1 MRYLV
6 LVVLYIVAALAA
18 AHTSDQYV
26 VEGASSSVSHYLRQL
41 FGQVVAKGGRPGGG
55 GARPAPRPAPAPA
68 PRPAPAP
75 APRPAPAPAPAPAP
89 RPAPGPAPR
98 PAPAPAPGP
107 RPPSGPVPRPAVAPS
122 QIPYRPVTPV
132 AYAQPV
138 VARPIIVAP
147 IGYSYFPVYVYPL
160 YVWRPYIYISPVYW
174 ATNTCYHSYCYRNYQ
189 RCLFV
194 YGDGCFCYPGLLS
207 CLRSSCYSYYQPV
220 YDQCNQALNQPS
232 RCVLSCRPA
241 AYPLTPVQAALPV
254 PPAANA
260 PVDTSTI
267 VATTL
272 VPTIAADIK
281 FSVVTVVLLQ
291 GANST
296 SLAGA
301 EYDFASGV
309 AQSLAPVKSATI
321 VRDNVTLQARDVII
335 NSTAFLEVTIG
346 VALPSVEAMN
356 ATDTLFQDMAYGNV
370 TNGTLGQTL
379 VANNVL
385 FNATQLAF
393 DEIKSN
399 VFVASEDGD
408 VVVPAPLPTEP
419 QPPMVDSSASGHHG
433 ILSNGIVVLA
443 LGVGSC
449 MMMVHT
455 AILSSRPSST
465 GRFELHVLSD
475 LTHLAISQKG
485 NEQCLLLNRNA
496 ATTGAGVVLEDVS
509 ELNHAQ
515 GRSLTFDA
523 IFGIYTLLRGRY
535 LALVTESRSVGKFK
549 VRGADVEVRQVT
561 AIEMVLLPTQQL
573 PHLTPAQVED
583 EERYRFMTHHDLAMM
598 IHSRYM
604 AMVTTDVE
612 AQLLYFAF
620 EYDLT
625 HTLQRIT
632 TSLSPTVSIA
642 ERADPR
648 FCWNYAACSF
658 LLEKKLFAW
667 VVPIMQCYVE
677 VCKHVSIADNKA
689 TFDLLYI
696 SRRSCRRQGTRFTMR
711 GIDSVRSI
719 PVVWSSPA
727 TLKYAPK
734 VFQRA
739 QADTDTAAFQLHA
752 EEMMKLYGRVILVNL
767 IDKKTEQLKLGEAF
781 EKTFGHASTLN
792 THILANIR

>member
-1 MRYLV
+1 
-6 LVVLYIVAALAA
+6 
-18 AHTSDQYV
+18 
-26 VEGASSSVSHYLRQL
+26 
-41 FGQVVAKGGRPGGG
+41 
-55 GARPAPRPAPAPA
+55 
-68 PRPAPAP
+68 
-75 APRPAPAPAPAPAP
+75 
-89 RPAPGPAPR
+89 
-98 PAPAPAPGP
+98 PAPAPGP

-254 PPAANA
+254 PAAANA

-667 VVPIMQCYVE
+667 VVPIMQGYVE

-792 THILANIR
+792 THILANIRTGKRTTRGALMDGYNSVLRYILNNFYDGTRQDAMDLLLLRYVPSRHKASPFGSSASSMVKTTHPHIMIFLVLLPKIFGFVSTIRQISID

>member
-41 FGQVVAKGGRPGGG
+41 LGQVVAKGGRPGGG

-408 VVVPAPLPTEP
+408 VVVPPPLPTEP

-443 LGVGSC
+443 LGVGSW

-455 AILSSRPSST
+455 AIL
-465 GRFELHVLSD
+465 
-475 LTHLAISQKG
+475 
-485 NEQCLLLNRNA
+485 
-496 ATTGAGVVLEDVS
+496 
-509 ELNHAQ
+509 
-515 GRSLTFDA
+515 
-523 IFGIYTLLRGRY
+523 
-535 LALVTESRSVGKFK
+535 
-549 VRGADVEVRQVT
+549 
-561 AIEMVLLPTQQL
+561 
-573 PHLTPAQVED
+573 
-583 EERYRFMTHHDLAMM
+583 
-598 IHSRYM
+598 
-604 AMVTTDVE
+604 
-612 AQLLYFAF
+612 
-620 EYDLT
+620 
-625 HTLQRIT
+625 
-632 TSLSPTVSIA
+632 
-642 ERADPR
+642 
-648 FCWNYAACSF
+648 
-658 LLEKKLFAW
+658 
-667 VVPIMQCYVE
+667 
-677 VCKHVSIADNKA
+677 
-689 TFDLLYI
+689 
-696 SRRSCRRQGTRFTMR
+696 
-711 GIDSVRSI
+711 
-719 PVVWSSPA
+719 
-727 TLKYAPK
+727 
-734 VFQRA
+734 
-739 QADTDTAAFQLHA
+739 
-752 EEMMKLYGRVILVNL
+752 
-767 IDKKTEQLKLGEAF
+767 
-781 EKTFGHASTLN
+781 
-792 THILANIR
+792 

>member
-1 MRYLV
+1 M
-6 LVVLYIVAALAA
+6 
-18 AHTSDQYV
+18 
-26 VEGASSSVSHYLRQL
+26 SS
-41 FGQVVAKGGRPGGG
+41 
-55 GARPAPRPAPAPA
+55 
-68 PRPAPAP
+68 
-75 APRPAPAPAPAPAP
+75 
-89 RPAPGPAPR
+89 
-98 PAPAPAPGP
+98 
-107 RPPSGPVPRPAVAPS
+107 
-122 QIPYRPVTPV
+122 
-132 AYAQPV
+132 
-138 VARPIIVAP
+138 
-147 IGYSYFPVYVYPL
+147 
-160 YVWRPYIYISPVYW
+160 
-174 ATNTCYHSYCYRNYQ
+174 
-189 RCLFV
+189 
-194 YGDGCFCYPGLLS
+194 
-207 CLRSSCYSYYQPV
+207 
-220 YDQCNQALNQPS
+220 
-232 RCVLSCRPA
+232 
-241 AYPLTPVQAALPV
+241 
-254 PPAANA
+254 
-260 PVDTSTI
+260 
-267 VATTL
+267 
-272 VPTIAADIK
+272 
-281 FSVVTVVLLQ
+281 
-291 GANST
+291 
-296 SLAGA
+296 
-301 EYDFASGV
+301 
-309 AQSLAPVKSATI
+309 
-321 VRDNVTLQARDVII
+321 
-335 NSTAFLEVTIG
+335 
-346 VALPSVEAMN
+346 
-356 ATDTLFQDMAYGNV
+356 
-370 TNGTLGQTL
+370 
-379 VANNVL
+379 
-385 FNATQLAF
+385 
-393 DEIKSN
+393 
-399 VFVASEDGD
+399 
-408 VVVPAPLPTEP
+408 
-419 QPPMVDSSASGHHG
+419 
-433 ILSNGIVVLA
+433 
-443 LGVGSC
+443 
-449 MMMVHT
+449 
-455 AILSSRPSST
+455 SSRPTST

-535 LALVTESRSVGKFK
+535 LALVTGSRSVGKFK

-583 EERYRFMTHHDLAMM
+583 EERY
-598 IHSRYM
+598 M
-604 AMVTTDVE
+604 AMITTDVE

-667 VVPIMQCYVE
+667 VVPIMQGYVE

-711 GIDSVRSI
+711 GIDSEGNVANFVETEQALLFADGRETSFVQIRGSI

-752 EEMMKLYGRVILVNL
+752 EELMKLYGRVILVNL

-792 THILANIR
+792 THILANIRYVWFDFHHECRRMQYANLGKLISQVDDDFQDYGYFSKSASGQVTSTQSGVVRTNCMDNLDRTNVVQSLFARRSLLLQVGESVQGNVLTSPFESFEKTFKNLWGNNADAISLLYAGTGALKTDFTRTGKRTTRGALMDGYNSVLRYILNNFYDGTRQDAMDLLLLRYVPSRHKASPFGSSASSMQSYLIGAMGTTVVLFTGLVAWDGFDVLFAFNRLLHATGAVVAVVVLAFGYFVRKGSDLAIANRPLFRPEDGCATTWK